1 MIMCS
6 VCGLADSDSDAD
18 FRRYQRSFI
27 DPGVVLIELRCC
39 VSPGRCDGFIG
50 C

>member
-6 VCGLADSDSDAD
+6 LFVDSLILMLISGS
-18 FRRYQRSFI
+18 RRSFI
-27 DPGVVLIELRCC
+27 DPGVVLRCC

>member
-6 VCGLADSDSDAD
+6 LFVDSLILMLISGS
-18 FRRYQRSFI
+18 RRSFI